1 MDFDFAQAYHC
12 LVHGGQILEETVHIE
27 IMVCIIHYTIYYS
40 GGKVP
45 QNPK

>member
-1 MDFDFAQAYHC
+1 MDFESAQAYHC

-27 IMVCIIHYTIYYS
+27 MVCIIHYIIYYS